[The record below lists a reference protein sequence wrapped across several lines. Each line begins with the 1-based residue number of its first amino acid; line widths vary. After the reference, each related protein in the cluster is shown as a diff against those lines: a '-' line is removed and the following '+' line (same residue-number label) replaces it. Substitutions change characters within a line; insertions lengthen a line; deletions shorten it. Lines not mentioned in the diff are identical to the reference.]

1 MGQGPTIVNGSV
13 SNYSRG
19 LLRWTC
25 LYLLY
30 HFLETW
36 QRRSPSRFSGPLNY
50 LEDCRPDPQCSSQPL
65 LCTGQPGL
73 RQQNHVGAVF
83 SIFIR
88 EVHRSFLCRGGAA
101 PPFSPPCF
109 QAIHACDVFIMFA
122 VGEGCAMGVLS
133 PTARPPNPLISMLCS
148 RRGPRR
154 SEHLVKPSDHVTP
167 PAFFKP
173 AKACG
178 KNSCHHHVCSRGRLC
193 GSFICKWGCCL
204 PLRPPPNPL
213 VAMFAVGEG
222 RADH

>member
-1 MGQGPTIVNGSV
+1 MPLPAIPFPRNLAAALSFTFFRTPQLPGRLPPRSSV
-13 SNYSRG
+13 FFAAPAVYRPARLTATKSCRRRVFNIYSRSASIFSLQG
-19 LLRWTC
+19 GGCAPFQPPLFSSHPCLRC
-25 LYLLY
+25 L
-30 HFLETW
+30 HHVC
-36 QRRSPSRFSGPLNY
+36 SRG
-50 LEDCRPDPQCSSQPL
+50 R
-65 LCTGQPGL
+65 LCHG
-73 RQQNHVGAVF
+73 GAV
-83 SIFIR
+83 S
-88 EVHRSFLCRGGAA
+88 HC
-101 PPFSPPCF
+101 
-109 QAIHACDVFIMFA
+109 
-122 VGEGCAMGVLS
+122 
-133 PTARPPNPLISMLCS
+133 TPPNPLISMLCS

>member
-1 MGQGPTIVNGSV
+1 MPLPAIPFPRNLAAALSFTFFRTPQLPGRLPPRSSV
-13 SNYSRG
+13 FFAAPAVYRPARLTATKSCRRRVFNIYSR
-19 LLRWTC
+19 
-25 LYLLY
+25 
-30 HFLETW
+30 
-36 QRRSPSRFSGPLNY
+36 S
-50 LEDCRPDPQCSSQPL
+50 
-65 LCTGQPGL
+65 
-73 RQQNHVGAVF
+73 A
-83 SIFIR
+83 SIF
-88 EVHRSFLCRGGAA
+88 FFAGGGGCA
-101 PPFSPPCF
+101 PFQPPPCF
-109 QAIHACDVFIMFA
+109 QAIHACDVFIMFV